1 MLEVQPIDSFDDPA
15 LAPYRTMRRHQH
27 HRAHRIFVAEGVKVV
42 QRLLESRLGVV
53 SVVLPETWL
62 AEFRSLLEA
71 RPEPLLPVYVAEK
84 KLVEALTGFSMFQG
98 VLAVGRMPPEAS
110 VEDLLSLPPP
120 RMLVAVDGL
129 TNSENIGAVVRCCGA
144 LGGQAL
150 VVGET
155 SSSPYLRRA
164 VRSGMGIVFRLP
176 VLETPCLTDTLDALR
191 RGGIRMVA
199 AHPRSGLPS
208 PWQMDLAADCCLVL
222 GSEGYGLRP
231 EVLAVCDQSVA
242 IPMPSHVDSLNVS
255 HAAAALLYEAHRQ
268 RQGRFPST

>member
-15 LAPYRTMRRHQH
+15 LAPYRTMRRHQR
-27 HRAHRIFVAEGVKVV
+27 HRTDRIFVAEGVKVV
-42 QRLLESRLGVV
+42 QRLLESDLGVV
-53 SVVLPETWL
+53 SVVLPEAWL
-62 AEFRSLLEA
+62 AEFRYLLES
-71 RPEPLLPVYVAEK
+71 RPEPRLPVYVAGK

-98 VLAVGRMPPEAS
+98 VLAVGRMPSEAPL
-110 VEDLLSLPPP
+110 EDLLALPPP

-144 LGGQAL
+144 LGVQAL

-176 VLETPCLTDTLDALR
+176 VLETPALTTTLDALR

-199 AHPRSGLPS
+199 AHPRPDLPP
-208 PWQMDLAADCCLVL
+208 PWRINLTADCCLVL

-231 EVLAVCDQSVA
+231 EVLAVCDEAVA

-268 RQGRFPST
+268 RAGG